1 MKFKFTDLKKAIN
14 ELNGVEGLLKE
25 KISLAVTRKKKE
37 LTEDFCNAIESINEA
52 GNIDKISDFVF
63 NFYNDNFTEEESE
76 EVEEVEESV
85 SEKDEIENEVEVVEE
100 LNEEIET
107 DEDIVEKEEPEIDY
121 NIADELSLD
130 STPDIK
136 SDEAEK
142 EPIEIDVVPE
152 KKQKAKKKDKVKSE
166 KKTKVKSENSEQ
178 YTRIQAFCDA
188 LKGEPK
194 TIKEISEKAKKLYS
208 EANPGKEQKGVE
220 RYTKILIRPLIIFGF
235 VILQNGKYSLKEK

>member
-14 ELNGVEGLLKE
+14 ELNNVEELLE
-25 KISLAVTRKKKE
+25 GKISLAVTRKKKE

-142 EPIEIDVVPE
+142 EPIEIDIVPE
-152 KKQKAKKKDKVKSE
+152 KKQKVKNKKGNIQSFSRIDSFCEAIKKGGNQNKLIDSSNNIYVDYGGSDNKKESAYIVKIGI
-166 KKTKVKSENSEQ
+166 N
-178 YTRIQAFCDA
+178 
-188 LKGEPK
+188 
-194 TIKEISEKAKKLYS
+194 
-208 EANPGKEQKGVE
+208 
-220 RYTKILIRPLIIFGF
+220 
-235 VILQNGKYSLKEK
+235 ILQKLDLLENKEGILKLK

>member
-14 ELNGVEGLLKE
+14 ELNNVEGLLEE

-37 LTEDFCNAIESINEA
+37 LTEDFCNAIEGINEA
-52 GNIDKISDFVF
+52 GHTDKISDFVF

-85 SEKDEIENEVEVVEE
+85 SEKDEIENEAEAVEE

-107 DEDIVEKEEPEIDY
+107 DEDIVKKEESEIN

-188 LKGEPK
+188 LKGESK

-220 RYTKILIRPLIIFGF
+220 RYTKILIRPLIVFGF
-235 VILQNGKYSLKEK
+235 VILQNEKYSLKEK